1 MSISQQTQET
11 QAWEREEYGDLASAE
26 AQGTYCWFCGE
37 RLEDENYAE
46 TTVVV
51 DERLM
56 WVPVC
61 DNCGPPTLPPPM
73 AARLACPVCDE
84 VLTPPRR
91 HSCGGAA
98 QPNSVE
104 HVSNGR
110 RQ

>member
-1 MSISQQTQET
+1 MSISQET
-11 QAWEREEYGDLASAE
+11 KAWEREEYGDLADVE

-37 RLEDENYAE
+37 RLEDVNHAE

-51 DERLM
+51 DDRLM

-91 HSCGGAA
+91 HSCGGATKA
-98 QPNSVE
+98 IKAI
-104 HVSNGR
+104 
-110 RQ
+110 